1 MLAFE
6 VSDLRGFLFRFIE
19 VPFLSARH
27 NDLLVVAAIRLPC
40 GWHPRVVGAVG
51 IKRNR
56 NAGQIGQVAAKVLA
70 PDGIVEIVFL

>member
-27 NDLLVVAAIRLPC
+27 HDLFVAAIRPTAAR
-40 GWHPRVVGAVG
+40 WYPRVVGAVR

-56 NAGQIGQVAAKVLA
+56 NAGQIAHVAAKVLA
-70 PDGIVEIVFL
+70 PDGIVGIVFL

>member
-27 NDLLVVAAIRLPC
+27 NDLFVIAAIRPT
-40 GWHPRVVGAVG
+40 AV
-51 IKRNR
+51 R
-56 NAGQIGQVAAKVLA
+56 LA
-70 PDGIVEIVFL
+70 PSHG